1 MLTGSLHRRRLR
13 SGLLMLTVV
22 SESPE
27 VPERYLRWYA
37 PGAILI
43 ALLLRLLAP
52 APWNMGF
59 ALSLIVLASISGP
72 AMAAWYLGPRR
83 KSARYAFLLGL
94 ALVNAICLGVFVD
107 LGLRSGDS
115 ILTGLLVLG
124 GLAWVV
130 TMCLGSLSFAAS
142 SRVWK
147 RHRVF
152 AEAGLCA
159 HCGYDLRG
167 TSSGRCPECGTAVA
181 ATETPAPPAG
191 STGEQH

>member
-1 MLTGSLHRRRLR
+1 MLTGGLHRRRLR
-13 SGLLMLTVV
+13 SGLLVLMVV

-27 VPERYLRWYA
+27 IPDRYLRWYA
-37 PGAILI
+37 PGAVLI

-59 ALSLIVLASISGP
+59 ALSLIVLASVSGP
-72 AMAAWYLGPRR
+72 ALAAWYLGPRR
-83 KSARYAFLLGL
+83 KSARYAFLLCL

-115 ILTGLLVLG
+115 IFTGLLVLG

-142 SRVWK
+142 SRLWE
-147 RHRVF
+147 RRRFF
-152 AEAGLCA
+152 ARAGLCA

-167 TSSGRCPECGTAVA
+167 TSSGRCPECGTAFEV
-181 ATETPAPPAG
+181 TNTPAPPAG
-191 STGEQH
+191 SANEQH